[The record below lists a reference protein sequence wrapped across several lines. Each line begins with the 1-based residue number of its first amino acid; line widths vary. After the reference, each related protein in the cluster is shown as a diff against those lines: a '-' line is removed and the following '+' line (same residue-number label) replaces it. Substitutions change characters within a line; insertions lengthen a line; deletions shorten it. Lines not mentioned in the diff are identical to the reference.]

1 MKSKSI
7 RTKILTSII
16 LMAAVPSILLG
27 IISTVNTIVTE
38 LNSAQETLTEL
49 VSTSTSRIHYQLQS
63 YVNVALIA
71 GSVPDLSNPSVSLE
85 RKQEIINSIASTT
98 GFERGNIIGTD
109 GASIFDGK
117 NYSERDYFQHAM
129 KGEYYISDPILSK
142 NTNKY
147 AIIVSAPLWQNGIPG
162 GEIVGVVYFAPPAD
176 FLTDI
181 MNSINLSEDSAV
193 YMLNNDGIFIADRDG
208 STVEKQMSAEMVAE
222 QDPSYAA
229 LAEVHKKVI
238 AGETGTEYY
247 KRGNQNIIIS
257 YTPVDAN
264 VGGWY
269 FALEEPVTHFVSGV
283 IPTITLTIVL
293 TVVFCLIAVI
303 IAFAI
308 SQGIVKPIQ
317 ACSERIAML
326 ARGDIKSPAI
336 HMTGDDEVGVLA
348 RSTEILVNNLRT
360 IISDIDRILSATA
373 KADLSINIDTNATA
387 YVGDLSEILDSM
399 RNINSGLSDIIRN
412 IDLSASQVSMGSD
425 QVSAAAQSLSQG
437 STEQASSIQQLA
449 ASISEIASKTD
460 LNLSDC
466 EAAKNT
472 VDHSSQLMEEAN
484 RQMHRMTAAMDRI
497 GNASEKIEK
506 VIKAIEDIAFQTN
519 ILALNAAVEAAKVGE
534 AGKGFAVV
542 AQEVRNLAGKS
553 QESAKT
559 TSALI
564 RECSRAVRDGVQI
577 TEETAETLDKV
588 VNASSDVME
597 IVKKVANSSENQAA
611 SIQNVSMGVDQ
622 ISIVVQTNSATA
634 QESAAAS
641 QELNGQSQMLRNL
654 VGRFKLPAEE

>member
-1 MKSKSI
+1 MAVIPSF
-7 RTKILTSII
+7 ILG
-16 LMAAVPSILLG
+16 VV
-27 IISTVNTIVTE
+27 STVNTITAE
-38 LNSAQETLTEL
+38 LTSAKETLSEL
-49 VSTSTSRIHYQLQS
+49 ASSSVARIHHQLQS
-63 YVNVALIA
+63 YVNVAMIA
-71 GSVPDLSNPSVSLE
+71 GSIPDLSNPSTSLE
-85 RKQEIINSIASTT
+85 EKKAIVDSIATST
-98 GFERGNIIGTD
+98 GFERGNIIGLD

-117 NYSERDYFQHAM
+117 NYSERDYFQHAIN
-129 KGEYYISDPILSK
+129 GECYISDPILSK
-142 NTNKY
+142 VTNKY
-147 AIIVSAPLWQNGIPG
+147 AIIVAAPLWSNVGQER
-162 GEIVGVVYFAPPAD
+162 EIAGCIYFAPPAD
-176 FLTDI
+176 FLTNI
-181 MNSINLSEDSAV
+181 MKSVNLSENSSV
-193 YMLNNDGIFIADRDG
+193 YMINTNGIFIADRDDA
-208 STVEKQMSAEMVAE
+208 TVEKQMSAAMVAE
-222 QDPSYAA
+222 TDPNYKELAA
-229 LAEVHKKVI
+229 VHEKMI

-247 KRGNQNIIIS
+247 RRGNDTVIIS
-257 YTPVDAN
+257 YCTVDAN

-269 FALEEPVTHFVSGV
+269 FALEEPVAHFVSGIV
-283 IPTITLTIVL
+283 PTIVLMIVL

-303 IAFAI
+303 IAFTI
-308 SQGIVKPIQ
+308 SRGIVRPIQ

-336 HMTGDDEVGVLA
+336 HLTSDDEVGVLA

-373 KADLSINIDTNATA
+373 KADLSISMDTNSTA

-399 RNINSGLSDIIRN
+399 RNINAGLSDIIKN
-412 IDLSASQVSMGSD
+412 IDLSATQVSMGSD

-466 EAAKNT
+466 EIAKQT
-472 VDHSSQLMEEAN
+472 VDHSAQLMEEAN
-484 RQMHRMTAAMDRI
+484 QQMHRMTAAMDRI

-564 RECSRAVRDGVQI
+564 RECSKAVKDGVRI

-588 VNASSDVME
+588 VIASSDVME
-597 IVKKVANSSENQAA
+597 IVKKVANSSENQAS
-611 SIQNVSMGVDQ
+611 SIQNVSLGVDQ

-634 QESAAAS
+634 EESAAAS
-641 QELNGQSQMLRNL
+641 QELNGQSQMLKDL
-654 VGRFKLPAEE
+654 VGKFKLPMEE

>member
-16 LMAAVPSILLG
+16 LMAAIPSIILG
-27 IISTVNTIVTE
+27 IVSTVNTIVSE
-38 LNSAQETLTEL
+38 LSSAQETLAEL
-49 VSTSTSRIHYQLQS
+49 VSTSTQRIHYQLQS
-63 YVNVALIA
+63 YENVAIIA
-71 GSVPDLSNPSVSLE
+71 GSVPDLSSPATTLE
-85 RKQEIINSIASTT
+85 RKQEIINSIASAT

-129 KGEYYISDPILSK
+129 QGECYISDPILSK
-142 NTNKY
+142 VTNKY

-162 GEIVGVVYFAPPAD
+162 GEIAGVVYFAPPAD
-176 FLTDI
+176 FLTSI
-181 MNSINLSEDSAV
+181 MNSINLSEDSSV
-193 YMLNNDGIFIADRDG
+193 YMLNNDGIFIADRDET
-208 STVEKQMSAEMVAE
+208 TVEKQMSAAMAAE
-222 QDPSYAA
+222 QDPSYAG
-229 LAEVHKKVI
+229 LAEVHQNVI
-238 AGETGTEYY
+238 AGETGTQYY
-247 KRGNQNIIIS
+247 KRGDQTVIIS

-269 FALEEPVTHFVSGV
+269 FALEEPVTHFVQGT
-283 IPTITLTIVL
+283 IPTVVLTIVL
-293 TVVFCLIAVI
+293 TVVFCLIAII

-308 SQGIVKPIQ
+308 SRGIVRPIQ

-373 KADLSINIDTNATA
+373 KADLSISMDTNATA

-399 RNINSGLSDIIRN
+399 RNINEGLSNIIKN

-460 LNLSDC
+460 LNLADC
-466 EAAKNT
+466 ESAKRT
-472 VDHSSQLMEEAN
+472 VDHSAQLMEEAN
-484 RQMHRMTAAMDRI
+484 QQMHRMTAAMDRI

-506 VIKAIEDIAFQTN
+506 VIKAIEDIALQTN

-588 VNASSDVME
+588 VIASADVME
-597 IVKKVANSSENQAA
+597 IVKKVANSSENQAS

-641 QELNGQSQMLRNL
+641 QELNGQSQMLRDR
-654 VGRFKLPAEE
+654 VGKFKLPMEE